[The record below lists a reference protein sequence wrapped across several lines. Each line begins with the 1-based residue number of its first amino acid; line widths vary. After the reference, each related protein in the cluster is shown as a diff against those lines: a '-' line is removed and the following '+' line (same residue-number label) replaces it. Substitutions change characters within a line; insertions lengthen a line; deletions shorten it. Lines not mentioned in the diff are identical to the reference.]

1 MFHCPVTVPQK
12 VFHCPANRVSF
23 HGSPDNEMCLIV
35 RYSMSVPRTCFTA
48 FELSKYFPYFPE
60 AEHRRF
66 HRFAQENSAIVLA
79 SMLAC
84 RSFLPERIFAD
95 KRTIEA
101 NVCATATVD
110 LNINQNRS
118 LVAASREVLLGKQDL
133 PESNRKKCLPAD
145 RQSCFIASMIISL
158 VNSKGGVGKSTLAG
172 NLAGWLARHGRSVIL
187 ADCDTQQSSSE
198 WITEALPELQV
209 VRLADADAVLD
220 ELPSLA
226 REFDFVIADGPG
238 SQTETSRALLMW
250 ADLAILPCK
259 ASMFEARA
267 LNKNTAFVRQ
277 AQAIRKG
284 PPEVIAV
291 LNMVGREYR
300 LTRDMREAAA
310 GLGLKIA
317 ETAVTLRQAYADAPG
332 QATFVWNMG
341 YAARGAAEEI
351 EQLFQELFLEIAG
364 VNQHA
369 QTRAYGNP

>member
-1 MFHCPVTVPQK
+1 
-12 VFHCPANRVSF
+12 
-23 HGSPDNEMCLIV
+23 MCLIV
-35 RYSMSVPRTCFTA
+35 RYSTSVPRLCFTI
-48 FELSKYFPYFPE
+48 FELSNRLPYFYE

-66 HRFAQENSAIVLA
+66 HRFAQEDSAIVLA

-84 RSFLPERIFAD
+84 HTISGERWASALPVQRPPYRRQIPTDKLTLAARRIAH
-95 KRTIEA
+95 
-101 NVCATATVD
+101 
-110 LNINQNRS
+110 Q
-118 LVAASREVLLGKQDL
+118 
-133 PESNRKKCLPAD
+133 KKCLPAD
-145 RQSCFIASMIISL
+145 QQSCFIASMIISL

-172 NLAGWLARHGRSVIL
+172 NLAGWLAGHGQSVIL
-187 ADCDTQQSSSE
+187 ADCDTQHSSSE
-198 WITEALPELQV
+198 WITEALPDLQV

-226 REFDFVIADGPG
+226 QEADFVIADGPG

-317 ETAVTLRQAYADAPG
+317 ETAVTLRQAYADSPG
-332 QATFVWNMG
+332 QATFVWKMG
-341 YAARGAAEEI
+341 YHAKGAAAEI
-351 EQLFQELFLEIAG
+351 DHLFNELFPDVAESRQRKS
-364 VNQHA
+364 V
-369 QTRAYGNP
+369 RASSTP